1 MQHLW
6 ITAQKLR
13 RKADRQEVEA
23 RRIFIEMEGLGLQQ
37 VLCPYQNAPP
47 RESFSPAARVPTL
60 YYLLDFE
67 RLRLIVNSLIPEV
80 SISQECLE
88 RSSNIA
94 SSSEL
99 DKERTRELVYY
110 TTCLYT

>member
-1 MQHLW
+1 MGPPL
-6 ITAQKLR
+6 
-13 RKADRQEVEA
+13 DGA
-23 RRIFIEMEGLGLQQ
+23 RFK
-37 VLCPYQNAPP
+37 
-47 RESFSPAARVPTL
+47 
-60 YYLLDFE
+60 YYCTELMLDFE
-67 RLRLIVNSLIPEV
+67 QLRLIVNSLIPEV

-88 RSSNIA
+88 GSSNIA